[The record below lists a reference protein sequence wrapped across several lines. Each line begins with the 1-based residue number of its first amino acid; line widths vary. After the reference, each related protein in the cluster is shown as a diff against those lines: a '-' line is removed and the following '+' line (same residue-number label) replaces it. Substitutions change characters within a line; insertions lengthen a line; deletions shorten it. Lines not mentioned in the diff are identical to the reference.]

1 MVVLLGLELGEPW
14 LTRVRDQVGDEA
26 MVLAVSLA
34 DAEEVARRLPVS
46 VLVANLEPLTAE
58 KLLTCSRLRA
68 GVPGPVTVFLGPQD
82 VRDQL
87 EVDHQPAPDLWIAPD
102 ATPTETAVT
111 LRAALQQARYIAL
124 AAGGGSDPGEVLP
137 LNDGE
142 DRVAHEQE
150 TLLHLMSALAG
161 NTDLD
166 RLLRGYVE
174 AATELTRS
182 ANYCF
187 LWQEPGSRTLR
198 VRLSRGILPELEV
211 QGRLA
216 PSDALPEWCRE
227 SNRVLTRAE
236 LAQWSDAVRARAI
249 AVEMSVFRAQ
259 VAVPLTVQGRLL
271 GLLLLGEK
279 VVGEPYRRAELE
291 TLFLLSGMVALQ
303 VQNLE
308 LQGQVHHTKAYL
320 EQSLHGMQCGLLTM
334 GTDGRLVFCNP
345 YAARALG
352 TEVENL
358 RGADLRCLP
367 APLGDYLH
375 AAYVAPDASVAGLEV
390 TLSRTGAKLR
400 VSTAALVDD
409 QGRRTGSVMLLEDIT
424 APEADRD
431 QNARKETLQVLS
443 SIVGRLAH
451 HVRTPLTAIRT
462 YAQLMGRSGSDE
474 GLNQFYEQTVRPEL
488 ERLERLIDEQLKLL
502 QQPEPQFQ
510 LVSMDALVRE
520 AVAEVCAAMPEGPA
534 PEVEAASGLP
544 EVVAD
549 PAVTREALV
558 YLLRYLRRNC
568 DGVVR
573 VGLETRNGP
582 GGQRVAALLSCVPAG
597 DPGPSPQVLDPLYAL
612 QEPEGDLGPAIS
624 RQLIEKQ
631 GGGVDPVTGDRSM
644 GFLVSFPVLVT
655 RRLERSGVQT
665 NG

>member
-1 MVVLLGLELGEPW
+1 MVVLLGVELTESW
-14 LTRVRDQVGDEA
+14 LTRIREQAGDEA
-26 MVLAVSLA
+26 MVLSVGLA
-34 DAEEVARRLPVS
+34 DAEELARRLPVS

-58 KLLTCSRLRA
+58 RLLTCSRLRA
-68 GVPGPVTVFLGPQD
+68 AVPGLVTVFLGPDD

-87 EVDHQPAPDLWIAPD
+87 ANDNQPPPDLWIGTD
-102 ATPTETAVT
+102 ATQAETAMT
-111 LRAALQQARYIAL
+111 LRAALQQARYVAL
-124 AAGGGSDPGEVLP
+124 AAGGGPDLDEAP
-137 LNDGE
+137 LLSGGE
-142 DRVAHEQE
+142 DRLPHDQE

-166 RLLRGYVE
+166 RLLKGYVE

-187 LWQEPGSRTLR
+187 LWQDPGSRELR
-198 VRLSRGILPELEV
+198 VRLSRGIHPELEA

-249 AVEMSVFRAQ
+249 AAEMSVFRAQ

-279 VVGEPYRRAELE
+279 VVGEPYNRAELE

-303 VQNLE
+303 VQNLQ

-320 EQSLHGMQCGLLTM
+320 EQSLHGMQCGLITM

-352 TEVENL
+352 TAAEDL

-367 APLGDYLH
+367 SPLGDYLH
-375 AAYVAPDASVAGLEV
+375 AAYVAPEASVAGLEV
-390 TLSRTGAKLR
+390 TLTRTGVKLR

-443 SIVGRLAH
+443 TIVGRLAH

-462 YAQLMGRSGSDE
+462 YAQLMGRSAGDE
-474 GLNQFYEQTVRPEL
+474 GLNQFYEQTVKPEL

-510 LVSMDALVRE
+510 LVSMETLVRD
-520 AVAEVCAAMPEGPA
+520 AAAEVCVAMPEGPT
-534 PEVEAASGLP
+534 PEVTAAPDLP

-549 PAVTREALV
+549 PAATREALV
-558 YLLRYLRRNC
+558 YLLRYLRRTC
-568 DGVVR
+568 SGAVKVE
-573 VGLETRNGP
+573 VETRQGP
-582 GGQRVAALLSCVPAG
+582 GGQRVAALLSCAPKG
-597 DPGPSPQVLDPLYAL
+597 GSGPSPQVLDPLYAL

-631 GGGVDPVTGDRSM
+631 GGGVEPVTENGSL

-655 RRLERSGVQT
+655 GRIERSGVQM